1 MKPFMITFKKNYTLM
16 GVLKIKLIKFII
28 KKLIK
33 YKVIK

>member
-1 MKPFMITFKKNYTLM
+1 MMIKENYILM
-16 GVLKIKLIKFII
+16 GVLNIKLIKFII